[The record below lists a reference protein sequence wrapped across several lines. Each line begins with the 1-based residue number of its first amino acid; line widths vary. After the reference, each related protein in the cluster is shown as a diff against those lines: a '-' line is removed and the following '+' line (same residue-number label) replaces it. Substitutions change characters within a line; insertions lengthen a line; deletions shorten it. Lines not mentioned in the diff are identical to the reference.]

1 MLVKAVEVLKCL
13 SNILVDS
20 VAILGSLVAWNS
32 DNNKQE
38 EEEDEGLHG
47 WLWIFSVWR
56 RFGDWFNGENYVRIL
71 IESFSLKTKVGS
83 SFTYDT
89 DSNFPF
95 ISNIN
100 PYMTFHGQIGSQNFS
115 SLISQ
120 WNNMICLKLL
130 VCKFVFIKM
139 VK

>member
-47 WLWIFSVWR
+47 
-56 RFGDWFNGENYVRIL
+56 
-71 IESFSLKTKVGS
+71 
-83 SFTYDT
+83 
-89 DSNFPF
+89 
-95 ISNIN
+95 
-100 PYMTFHGQIGSQNFS
+100 
-115 SLISQ
+115 
-120 WNNMICLKLL
+120 
-130 VCKFVFIKM
+130 
-139 VK
+139 